1 MKQHKVATLLVSA
14 LLVLSSF
21 SRAQTEQPNEIV
33 CSSKTACKKGHV
45 PVFVTNGGSASV
57 KDSLITQGGG
67 AVKVTGNLSV
77 TEDVNTPGNVS
88 AATVTTVN
96 SSGGVN
102 STMSGTGN
110 RIAAVEGTA
119 SATGAAGFTFGV
131 IGQSA
136 SDQGR
141 GVFGLASGATGV
153 GVIGESS
160 GTSGIGVVGKDL
172 NGGGLGFLSQGH
184 ASQNRTG
191 GGWIKALMY
200 VNTKD
205 APYSILRCFN
215 STMTG
220 TAATTPPC
228 GYTLTELGPG
238 NFTIDIGFEVDDR
251 FVSATVNGNPA
262 APSVLIAPNNHT
274 LNIIWYDL
282 FAGGIRGEYYWVAI
296 Y

>member
-1 MKQHKVATLLVSA
+1 MKQHQLATLLLSA
-14 LLVLSSF
+14 LLVFCSS
-21 SRAQTEQPNEIV
+21 SKAQTEQPNEIV
-33 CSSKTACKKGHV
+33 CSSKTACKKGYV

-57 KDSLITQGGG
+57 NDSLITQGGG
-67 AVKVTGNLSV
+67 VVKITGNVLATGNV
-77 TEDVNTPGNVS
+77 DTPGNVGAS
-88 AATVTTVN
+88 TVTTVN
-96 SSGGVN
+96 ATGGVN
-102 STMSGTGN
+102 STMTGTGD
-110 RIAAVEGTA
+110 RVAAVEGTA
-119 SATGAAGFTFGV
+119 KATGAAGFTFGV

-160 GTSGIGVVGKDL
+160 GASGIGVVGKDL

-184 ASQNRTG
+184 AAQNRTA
-191 GGWIKALMY
+191 GGWIKALLY
-200 VNTKD
+200 VNTTK
-205 APYSILRCFN
+205 APYNIVRCFN
-215 STMTG
+215 STLTG
-220 TAATTPPC
+220 AAATTPPC
-228 GYTLTELGPG
+228 GYILTELGPA

-262 APSVLIAPNNHT
+262 APSVLVAPNNHT

-282 FAGGIRGEYYWVAI
+282 FAGGIRGENYWVAI